1 MAFNVATG
9 GGPAGSGEV
18 KLYRLDDVDYN
29 SVKTPTN
36 GQALVYNTTL
46 GKWQANTISGGGG
59 TANLHNATLTGTTTI
74 TNLVLSNVLGVQ
86 YGGTGK
92 TSLTQNGVM
101 YAANSSTFA
110 FATGTSGKVMQIGP
124 TGVPI
129 FDDLDG
135 GSFP

>member
-1 MAFNVATG
+1 MAFNVATGG

-29 SVKTPTN
+29 TVKMPTN
-36 GQALVYNTTL
+36 GQALVWSASL
-46 GKWQANTISGGGG
+46 GKWQANTISGGG
-59 TANLHNATLTGTTTI
+59 ANLYNSTLTGTTTI
-74 TNLVLSNVLGVQ
+74 TNLVLTNVLGVQ

-101 YAANSSTFA
+101 YAANSSAFA
-110 FATGTSGKVMQIGP
+110 FATGTNGKVMQIGP
-124 TGVPI
+124 TGVPV